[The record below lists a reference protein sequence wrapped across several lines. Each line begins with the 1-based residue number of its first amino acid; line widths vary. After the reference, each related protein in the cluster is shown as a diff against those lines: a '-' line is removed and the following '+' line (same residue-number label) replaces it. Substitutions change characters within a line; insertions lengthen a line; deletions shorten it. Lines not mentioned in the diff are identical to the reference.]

1 MAETITL
8 NIAERNYPVKA
19 EDREKES
26 LRKAEELIRER
37 MMHYSRHYPSSDRQ
51 DHLAMSLLSLT
62 LQHISNGEKAPDAQ
76 EELRKELEQSERY
89 LSDYLGSL

>member
-37 MMHYSRHYPSSDRQ
+37 MLHYTRQYPHSDRQ

-62 LQHISNGEKAPDAQ
+62 LQHISLGEKTPDARD
-76 EELRKELEQSERY
+76 EFRKQLEQSERY